1 MVNMKGK
8 SEKEDFPCKDED
20 VLRFPNAVKGNELS
34 YLIFLLARTHRGM
47 ASELLRPLNLYPGQE
62 LLLMQ
67 LWDRNGQSQ
76 IELICRLGLDAST
89 VTKMVQRLEAQG
101 HITRTASCTD
111 KRVMQVNLTET
122 GEKLRAEVEKMW
134 ASLNSAVTQ
143 VLDEDEQ
150 EQMSTLLKKIVI
162 GMQEQKNRT
171 NDCLLDCGQTKP
183 LK

>member
-1 MVNMKGK
+1 MANIEGK
-8 SEKEDFPCKDED
+8 TEKETISCKEED

-67 LWDRNGQSQ
+67 LWDRDGQSQ

-101 HITRTASCTD
+101 HITRTPSSKD
-111 KRVMQVNLTET
+111 KRVMQVNLTST
-122 GEKLRAEVEKMW
+122 GKKLRADVEKMW
-134 ASLNSAVTQ
+134 TSLNSAVTQ
-143 VLDEDEQ
+143 ILDVAEQ
-150 EQMSTLLKKIVI
+150 EQISALLKKIVL
-162 GMQEQKNRT
+162 GMQK
-171 NDCLLDCGQTKP
+171 GVK
-183 LK
+183 